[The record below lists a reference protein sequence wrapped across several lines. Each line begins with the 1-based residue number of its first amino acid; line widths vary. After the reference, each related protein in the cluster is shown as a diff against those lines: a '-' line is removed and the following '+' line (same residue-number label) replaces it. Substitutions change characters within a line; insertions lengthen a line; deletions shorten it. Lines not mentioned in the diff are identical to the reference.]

1 MAIHFFSRWF
11 PRILCLILILFI
23 IKRQRLDPES
33 MEAQTHAK
41 ICLKYLL
48 LVSHLVVSFL
58 FVTPW
63 TAARQVPLPKR
74 FFQARILEQVA
85 IFFSCPPPEDLPDPG
100 TEPTSLA
107 SPTLAGRLFTTQ
119 PPGNPNMYI
128 YVCIYIIYIYVACG
142 KKSLP
147 FFFVCLFFYPQEQV
161 PMSSYQP
168 VLARLI
174 QIYDYFSW
182 RLIKFKIYPEFF
194 LIKLYYLS
202 LHIYTHYLLMVCML
216 KSELPKWCQWYRTP
230 CQCKRHK

>member
-128 YVCIYIIYIYVACG
+128 YVCIYIIYICSMQQEISA
-142 KKSLP
+142 L
-147 FFFVCLFFYPQEQV
+147 FFCLFVFLPPRTGSHEQL
-161 PMSSYQP
+161 S
-168 VLARLI
+168 ACFG
-174 QIYDYFSW
+174 QINPN
-182 RLIKFKIYPEFF
+182 L
-194 LIKLYYLS
+194 
-202 LHIYTHYLLMVCML
+202 
-216 KSELPKWCQWYRTP
+216 
-230 CQCKRHK
+230 